1 MTDRKNPDNHE
12 ADERRRQDVV
22 LIRKVLSGD
31 EDAMRGLVTRY
42 DRLIRYTIFQTN
54 RRHCE
59 RDPGWLDARANE
71 TWTGIVQSLRRSG
84 PSKIPPQISGYFVRI
99 AKNKCLD
106 AAKRADA
113 RAVIPIEEGRAD
125 LEPAEVDVNPELL
138 LQGAEELER
147 LQECLSRLSPE
158 EQMICAEIGLIME
171 RRWKEAATR
180 LNLAES
186 TLRSRWGAIL
196 DKLKGWLEKEI

>member
-1 MTDRKNPDNHE
+1 MTDQPTSDQPDG
-12 ADERRRQDVV
+12 DERRRQDVV

-31 EDAMRGLVTRY
+31 QDAMRELVGRY
-42 DRLIRYTIFQTN
+42 DRLIRYTIFQTC
-54 RRHCE
+54 RRHSE

-106 AAKRADA
+106 ATKRADA

-125 LEPAEVDVNPELL
+125 LEPAESDASPEML
-138 LQGAEELER
+138 LQGAEEMER
-147 LQECLSRLSPE
+147 LQACLSRLSTE

-171 RRWKEAATR
+171 RRWKEASAR
-180 LNLAES
+180 LGVAES

>member
-1 MTDRKNPDNHE
+1 MTDRKTSDHFE
-12 ADERRRQDVV
+12 SDERRRQDVV

-31 EDAMRGLVTRY
+31 QDAMRQLVGRY
-42 DRLIRYTIFQTN
+42 DRLIRYTIFQTS

-84 PSKIPPQISGYFVRI
+84 PSRIPPQISGYFVRI

-125 LEPAEVDVNPELL
+125 LEPADVETSPEML

-147 LQECLSRLSPE
+147 LQACLSRLSLE

-171 RRWKEAATR
+171 RRWKEAAAR
-180 LNLAES
+180 LDLAES